1 MAQST
6 WAASSDT
13 WGTTHVWANET
24 FSHSATIA
32 GTSGV
37 TDNAT
42 ATFPVS
48 ADITQIL
55 LSELHEE
62 DRVTL
67 LNGTLG
73 SALGL
78 TASGV
83 LIIPASG
90 SMSLIST
97 TTDSA
102 THKAVG
108 SATLGANV
116 STSDSANTVYP
127 STATFS
133 SVLNNVDDEDKV
145 TLLSVALETNYGITT
160 GSVLKAVGLATLP
173 TSTGV
178 VNNINYP
185 ESVSMTTN
193 TSSSSASNF
202 LWNTETESSDIWL
215 VGAKASSTWS
225 ENTRVSDT
233 WTTSTEATTT
243 WTDTT
248 EDTTEWDNQ

>member
-1 MAQST
+1 MQST

-13 WGTTHVWANET
+13 WDTTHVWANDT
-24 FSHSATIA
+24 YTSSATMA

-42 ATFPVS
+42 ASFPVS

-62 DRVTL
+62 DRVSL

-73 SALGL
+73 SALGISSSCSVAIPVSGNFDADVTGSGIGGFTFVGNAVFTTGL
-78 TASGV
+78 AS
-83 LIIPASG
+83 S
-90 SMSLIST
+90 
-97 TTDSA
+97 DSA
-102 THKAVG
+102 T
-108 SATLGANV
+108 
-116 STSDSANTVYP
+116 TVYP

-133 SVLNNVDDEDKV
+133 SVLENVNDEDKI
-145 TLLSVALETNYGITT
+145 TLINASLGATYGIIT
-160 GSVLKAVGLATLP
+160 GSVLKAVGVATLP

-185 ESVSMTTN
+185 ESVSMSTN

-202 LWNTETESSDIWL
+202 LWNAETES
-215 VGAKASSTWS
+215 
-225 ENTRVSDT
+225 SDT

-243 WTDTT
+243 WTDAT
-248 EDTTEWDNQ
+248 EDTTTEWNNQ

>member
-1 MAQST
+1 MQST
-6 WAASSDT
+6 WAASSNT
-13 WGTTHVWANET
+13 WGTTHVWANDT
-24 FSHSATIA
+24 YTSIATIA

-42 ATFPVS
+42 ASFPVS

-62 DRVTL
+62 DRVSL

-78 TASGV
+78 STSGV
-83 LIIPASG
+83 LLIPASG
-90 SMSLIST
+90 SMSLVST
-97 TTDSA
+97 ATDSA

-108 SATLGANV
+108 SATLGADV

-133 SVLNNVDDEDKV
+133 SVLDNLDDEDKI
-145 TLLSVALETNYGITT
+145 TLINASLEATYGIIT
-160 GSVLKAVGLATLP
+160 GSVLRAVGVATLP

-202 LWNTETESSDIWL
+202 LWNAETESSD
-215 VGAKASSTWS
+215 TWA
-225 ENTRVSDT
+225 
-233 WTTSTEATTT
+233 TSTEATTT

-248 EDTTEWDNQ
+248 EDTTTEWNNQ